1 MSKITR
7 TSTLHIRYLRQ
18 LKNPTQHIIFSL
30 TKFPLISDLIPNL
43 MRYPY
48 VSHSQSLQNLAET
61 SKKQLKYSS
70 LVIICQ

>member
-7 TSTLHIRYLRQ
+7 TSTSHIRYLRQ

-43 MRYPY
+43 IRYPY
-48 VSHSQSLQNLAET
+48 VSQSPQNLAET
-61 SKKQLKYSS
+61 SKKQLKYSF
-70 LVIICQ
+70 LVII

>member
-1 MSKITR
+1 
-7 TSTLHIRYLRQ
+7 
-18 LKNPTQHIIFSL
+18 
-30 TKFPLISDLIPNL
+30 